1 MPKDSGVLDPSKF
14 HHHSETGN
22 GSTGTS
28 SMIGVKNLLLLV
40 VFRGLIIN
48 PWECQ
53 NNLGELYYINL
64 FLFSN
69 GMLASEIRPTFIG
82 YL

>member
-1 MPKDSGVLDPSKF
+1 
-14 HHHSETGN
+14 
-22 GSTGTS
+22 
-28 SMIGVKNLLLLV
+28 MIGVKNLLLLV